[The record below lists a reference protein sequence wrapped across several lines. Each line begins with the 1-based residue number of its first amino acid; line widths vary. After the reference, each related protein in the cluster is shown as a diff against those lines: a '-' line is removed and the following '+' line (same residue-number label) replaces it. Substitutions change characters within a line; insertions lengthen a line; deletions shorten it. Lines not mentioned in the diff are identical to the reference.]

1 VPISNLDTIYSDNSL
16 LEDAAAGAAATNF
29 QDAATNYLKLKE
41 NARLAT
47 NDPTAKY
54 GIHDDS
60 EGLPTFGYGYNLAA
74 HSGADFQSLFEHA
87 LGGAPTGNTLV
98 AMNYIVE
105 WMNTGSI
112 TLSNG
117 NSVVVTN
124 QEILVASGGGIV
136 DPALTD
142 LNDLQHLT
150 LTEAQHANFL
160 KAVLFGIGGASGFN
174 ADLTED
180 LGTIVIDDSEE
191 RIALLSQYYA
201 SHTLIGPGLI
211 DALKITDPAIARAEA
226 WFQLAYNHQDT
237 NSNGIMKRRVEEADK
252 LFGLRSA
259 QTDTQLSQDELEKA
273 LSHLFNGQTAG
284 ANPIDIYATIEARD
298 TQVDL
303 ESAIEDELDALKA
316 YYGIK
321 STQDI
326 HFVQRDEDGQDSAL
340 MAKNSADQG
349 ANANNL
355 ILGKDGDDT
364 LTGGTASDFLDGGE
378 GDDKLIGGASND
390 TLKGEAGDDVL
401 EGGEGDDVLDGGEG
415 LDVVSFA
422 NHTAAIDVTAG
433 PNGALQVS
441 SPGLGTDTIKN
452 IEKVVGSTYG
462 DTFTTGTGTDIF
474 LGDAGNDSFEVQLH
488 QSTQPDILSGG
499 DGIDTLVIGTKAM
512 TNPYGNL
519 IIDLSAGFVG
529 TFAQTAQ
536 GQVTTKQT
544 IDGEGLDI
552 FDRVNDPNLINYFAL
567 IEGDNVHGADIENI
581 TINGSEWN
589 DNSSFREIYIIGDDS
604 DNTILIESDNA
615 GYQILTGGG
624 NDTII
629 IDLDKAPYAAFE
641 VFDPTPQD
649 RIIFRLGG
657 VDYQLSPGDF
667 TATPNGYELY
677 ESTQLGEVY
686 FRPEASFHTTVAF
699 ELSLE
704 FHTTSFAASPY
715 FYYWQEGDF
724 GYSGFNTGALSDDPV
739 DYPNTIEAYN
749 ARVTSVTLDPGPNYS
764 PTWGVTSTTD
774 NDQMF
779 GDTGNDNLS
788 GGAGNDLVYGHFGD
802 DSISGGT
809 GNDILAGGAGED
821 TVSGGDGND
830 LVLADIG
837 EGADVYDGGTGDDT
851 LSFGTATGDVSV
863 DLAAGT
869 ARSGTGPSDTVSG
882 IEHVTGGVGNDT
894 LTGNSGD
901 NKLVGGVGADLL
913 QAGGGADSLSG
924 GLGSD
929 TYLFQAGDGNDTVSD
944 AGDLSNDTLNISG
957 YSSSDAT
964 FARSGDAL
972 VISFAGSSDSV
983 TITKGLDGDIAN
995 TVEFVIFD
1003 DSTLSIETIKATYLG
1018 ESSGNIDG
1026 TAGSDS
1032 LTGDSTNNLIQ
1043 GFGGSDLL
1051 LGADGDDTIDGGSG
1065 LDTLQGD
1072 AGDDFLTGGS
1082 SSDQYRYQAGD
1093 GADTIQDVGSGT
1105 SDMIIVTGYTSNQLS
1120 FARIGSDLVI
1130 SLPGSGDSITV
1141 KNTLDGDSADSV
1153 ELYQFDDTTLSL
1165 DDIKSLY
1172 LGEGASTLE
1181 GTANADSLKG
1191 TNEGDLINGLGGDDT
1206 LRGEGGDDTLIG
1218 AGGNDYLGGG
1228 VGADKLD
1235 GGSGN
1240 DTLVGNDGDDVLT
1253 GGDGTDHLI
1262 GGLGADTLDGGTGYN
1277 IADYSSDTAG
1287 VYINLVTNTFSGGE
1301 AEGDVLI
1308 NIPRVYGGSGDD
1320 TLIGSTDAYW
1330 LRGHGGDDILVSA
1343 ENATGSYNLEGGSGS
1358 DTFVLLP
1365 DWYINT
1371 IMDFV
1376 SGEDVI
1382 DLTATG
1388 LQFADLTIAQSG
1400 ANTEISEAGGNL
1412 IVLSNTTATAIT
1424 ESDFIFISTT
1434 PLHLSGTSG
1443 ADNLA
1448 GGASGDTLM
1457 GLDGDDSLDGRNGND
1472 RLIGGK
1478 DDDKLSGE
1486 AGNDTLFGED
1496 GSDTY
1501 VFTTGDGQDVIE
1513 ENGFNDTDRI
1523 VIHGYT
1529 PANLILSTTA
1539 AGSNDLVIS
1548 FQGSTDTITVMNTLD
1563 EDAYDKVEQYVFDD
1577 GTIWSSADVRANL
1590 YTQQATTGDDQL
1602 WGYKPADTLEGG
1614 LGNDTLIGQDGS
1626 DTYVFTAGDGQDV
1639 IEDNGFND
1647 TDRIVIHGYTPA
1659 NVILSTTAAG
1669 SNDLVIGFQ
1678 GSTDTI
1684 TAMNTLDED
1693 AYDRIEQIVFNDG
1706 TIWSSADVRANL
1718 YAQQT
1723 TDGGDVLWG
1732 FKPNDT
1738 LDGGLGDDTI
1748 SGRDGSDTYVFT
1760 AGDGQDVIEE
1770 NGFNDTDRIVI
1781 HGYTPANLIL
1791 SFLNGTADGLV
1802 ITFAGSTDRIT
1813 VINTLGG
1820 DAYDQ
1825 VETITFD
1832 DGTIWSIP
1840 ALVITDMIGTNGN
1853 DLLTG
1858 TANSEHMF
1866 GFDGNDVL
1874 DGGAGDDTLEG
1885 GSGDDTLSG
1894 NVGADI
1900 FIGGDGVDT
1909 ADFTYSTA
1917 AFTAD
1922 LTLGTVDWGTS
1933 TETLSSIEN
1942 LIGSKGDNTL
1952 IGDVGNNRLDG
1963 HDGDDNLQGGAG
1975 DDTLSGGI
1983 GTDTL
1988 DGGDG
1993 IDTLSV
1999 AYSSANWAIDL
2010 SANNAGGE
2018 TALNFENVEGSQG
2031 DDTITGDDGANRLD
2045 GRQGI
2050 DILNGGLG
2058 DDTLIGGSGSD
2069 TFAFG
2074 SNWGNDIITDFDP
2087 TNEKIDIAAAGLTYA
2102 DLAISQAGSD
2112 VLVSDGSGN
2121 TITLLNTDAASLSED
2136 NFVGFSA
2143 APVVLTGTS
2152 GADLLVGGAGDDTL
2166 IGNNGN
2172 DTLMGEDG
2180 DDFISGG
2187 SGLDRLDGG
2196 AGNDT
2201 VTYSYS
2207 TVSTN
2212 IDLTAGTAA
2221 TETITGFENA
2231 IGTQGSEQIVGTS
2244 GANMLDGQ
2252 KGDDTLIGGDG
2263 DDTLLGDLGND
2274 SISGGEGND
2283 FISGGSGLD
2292 RLDGGA
2298 GNDTVTYSYST
2309 VATNIDLTAGTAGTE
2324 TITGF
2329 ENAIGT
2335 QAGERIAG
2343 TDGANMLDGQAGN
2356 DTLVGGSG
2364 DDTLT
2369 GGGGTDTFVF
2379 GDGWG
2384 QDLITD
2390 FTDGEMLDL
2399 SSSSLTFADLTI
2411 SQAGADVLI
2420 TDGAGNQ
2427 ILLAGIDASTITET
2441 DFTF

>member
-1791 SFLNGTADGLV
+1791 STTNGTADGLV

>member
-1738 LDGGLGDDTI
+1738 LDGGLGDDTLI
-1748 SGRDGSDTYVFT
+1748 GQDGSDTYVFT
-1760 AGDGQDVIEE
+1760 AGDGQDVIED

-1781 HGYTPANLIL
+1781 HGYTPANTNV